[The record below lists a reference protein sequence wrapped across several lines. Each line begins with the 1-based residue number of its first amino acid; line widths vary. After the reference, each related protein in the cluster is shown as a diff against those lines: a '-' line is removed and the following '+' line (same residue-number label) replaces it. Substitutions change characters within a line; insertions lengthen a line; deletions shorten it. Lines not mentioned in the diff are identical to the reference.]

1 MKLFRNIVLFF
12 TLLIIN
18 FSALS
23 NEVTSPDK
31 RVSLDLTATEEVEFL
46 SEMRQMLTSIQ
57 GILEGIGEEDRAKII
72 KSARYSGNRMAN
84 ETPDSIKKKTPSSFK
99 EIGGSTHMMFEEL
112 VVRAED
118 DDMETLTTFTS
129 DLMKKCLACHAVFKV
144 N

>member
-1 MKLFRNIVLFF
+1 MKHFRKIVLIFILF
-12 TLLIIN
+12 IIN

-31 RVSLDLTATEEVEFL
+31 RVSLGLTATEEVEFL

-57 GILEGIGEEDRAKII
+57 GILEGIGEEDRTKII

-84 ETPDSIKKKTPSSFK
+84 ETPDSIKKKTPGSFK

-112 VVRAED
+112 VIRAED

-129 DLMKKCLACHAVFKV
+129 DLMKKCLACHAMFKV